1 MMIAIGVLLFALLVV
16 LHEFGH
22 FIVARRNG
30 VVVEEFGIGFPPRIY
45 SKQVGETL
53 YSINLLPLGGFVKQK
68 GETDGDK
75 RTGTFG
81 SKSLW
86 VKTKILLAGVG
97 MNVLATMVII
107 LILAFT
113 QLPTML
119 INQYQVPA
127 DQTILEQDVIAVQV
141 AENSPAAEAGIEEN
155 DIVTSI
161 NGREITSA
169 QQLSSLTQQLAGEEI
184 TVTFSEGDV
193 SETATVHLRKNE
205 DGGDLGIVS
214 RSAETSRYTW
224 AAPLIAIGVT
234 GQMVT
239 GMLAGLWNVI
249 SGLITG
255 AGSAAAENV
264 AGPVGIVVFLE
275 QASNLGFPYLLFFI
289 ALISTALAVFNA
301 LPIPALDGGRLAVI
315 SGARVLKKQLTEK
328 VENSIHGIGF
338 LALLA
343 LIALVTYADIQRFF

>member
-1 MMIAIGVLLFALLVV
+1 MIAIGVLLFALLVV

-68 GETDGDK
+68 GETDGDE
-75 RTGTFG
+75 RPGTFG

-97 MNVLATMVII
+97 MNILAAMVIV
-107 LILAFT
+107 LILALT
-113 QLPTML
+113 QLPTMVPG
-119 INQYQVPA
+119 QYHVSA
-127 DQTILEQDVIAVQV
+127 NQTIVDRDVLVGEVEAD
-141 AENSPAAEAGIEEN
+141 SPAAAAGISSG
-155 DIVTSI
+155 DVITRLD
-161 NGREITSA
+161 GTEITSA
-169 QQLSSLTQQLAGEEI
+169 QQLVSVAEARTGEET
-184 TVTFSEGDV
+184 TVTFQHDGSM
-193 SETATVHLRKNE
+193 ETATVQLRAGE
-205 DGGDLGIVS
+205 DAAELGVGVQAIES
-214 RSAETSRYTW
+214 SRYTW
-224 AAPLIAIGVT
+224 AAPLVAVGTVVHMA
-234 GQMVT
+234 GS
-239 GMLAGLWNVI
+239 MLSGLWEVV
-249 SGLITG
+249 SGLVSG
-255 AGSAAAENV
+255 AGQQAARGV
-264 AGPVGIVVFLE
+264 AGPVGIVVLLE
-275 QASNLGFPYLLFFI
+275 NMSNLGTSYLLFFI

-315 SGARVLKKQLTEK
+315 GGARVLKKQLTEK

-343 LIALVTYADIQRFF
+343 LIALVTYVDIQRFF